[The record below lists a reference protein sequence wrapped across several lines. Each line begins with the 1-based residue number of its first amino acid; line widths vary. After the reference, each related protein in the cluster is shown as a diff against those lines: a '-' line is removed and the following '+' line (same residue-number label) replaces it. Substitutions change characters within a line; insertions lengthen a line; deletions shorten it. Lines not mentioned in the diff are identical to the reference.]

1 MNTGGRKTAKKRGK
15 EGQEEKKTR
24 QRDRQDERER
34 DTQRERDGEGA
45 YHRQG
50 KAQRTE
56 DTTESWRDKGL
67 THRDQQRLS
76 ERVRHLENGAGRRGR
91 P

>member
-1 MNTGGRKTAKKRGK
+1 MRERK
-15 EGQEEKKTR
+15 
-24 QRDRQDERER
+24 RER
-34 DTQRERDGEGA
+34 DTQRGRDGEGA
-45 YHRQG
+45 YHIQD

-56 DTTESWRDKGL
+56 DATGSWRDKGL

-76 ERVRHLENGAGRRGR
+76 ERVRHSENEAGRRGR